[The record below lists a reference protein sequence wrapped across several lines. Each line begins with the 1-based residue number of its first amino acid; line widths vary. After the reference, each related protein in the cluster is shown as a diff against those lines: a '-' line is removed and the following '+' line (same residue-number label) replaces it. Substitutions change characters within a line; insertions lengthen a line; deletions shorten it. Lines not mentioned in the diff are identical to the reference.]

1 MVVAGLAEVA
11 QDMGA
16 PIAAYVDVI
25 FLILYLMFSKIR
37 FFLLKKPY

>member
-1 MVVAGLAEVA
+1 MVVASLAEVA

-25 FLILYLMFSKIR
+25 FLILYLMLSKIR
-37 FFLLKKPY
+37 FFWLELY